1 MNWIYSFLLLLISI
15 LSVVSSFAPPSLD
28 LLQQSVK
35 QSRRTPLTCRH
46 DAPLPTPDIAIGDS
60 ADPSPTN
67 VVSSTDHL
75 PKSESSAQRKPRRRK
90 QKPHKHLFR
99 HNEDI
104 SVDCW
109 LRCAEP
115 REFLLS
121 CGYTED
127 EIDKMSEEYP
137 QLLSLDVHSQ
147 LAPKMQ
153 FIVHTLGGGDG
164 DLIWAE
170 EDIFHHDEEE
180 ECDIKDINSPHT
192 LRISYKAKSSI
203 PPEFFGAR
211 LERHVGPRHAYLQ
224 HFGLPSGPELLMANG
239 RRLKQFLGACN
250 APPAEFAMLAIK
262 WAAESQRVMGGSS
275 VFGAAVHSASRV
287 EKFEEAFRGGLLAA
301 AKREC
306 EDLYAALGSTPGQFV
321 ELLLSHG
328 ANHLEPDRHGASPL
342 AWACGRGNLPA
353 VKFLLKLKSQSYR
366 DLACP
371 EAEVVLSTQ
380 NPKDGATPLHW
391 AACGIDDNKFGSGG
405 KSKHA
410 EGLNRKRLYIVSV
423 IKGRS
428 RSAPLS
434 LSHRF

>member
-1 MNWIYSFLLLLISI
+1 MNWIYSLLLLISI
-15 LSVVSSFAPPSLD
+15 LSRSVVSPFSPPPLD
-28 LLQQSVK
+28 LLQSVEK
-35 QSRRTPLTCRH
+35 SRRPPLTCRH
-46 DAPLPTPDIAIGDS
+46 DAPLPTPDITIGES
-60 ADPSPTN
+60 ADPSPIT

-75 PKSESSAQRKPRRRK
+75 PKSETSTQRRPRRRK
-90 QKPHKHLFR
+90 QKPQVFKHLFR

-121 CGYTED
+121 CGYTEA
-127 EIDKMSEEYP
+127 EIDKMSEVYP
-137 QLLSLDVHSQ
+137 QLLSLDVHSH

-153 FIVHTLGGGDG
+153 FIVKTLGGGDG

-170 EDIFHHDEEE
+170 EETFHNEEE
-180 ECDIKDINSPHT
+180 ECDIKEINSPHT
-192 LRISYKAKSSI
+192 LRISDKAKSSI
-203 PPEFFGAR
+203 PPEFYGAR

-224 HFGLPSGPELLMANG
+224 HFGLPSGKELLMAKG
-239 RRLKQFLGACN
+239 KRLKQFLGACN
-250 APPAEFAMLAIK
+250 APPAEFAMLAMK
-262 WAAESQRVMGGSS
+262 WAADSQRVMGGSS
-275 VFGAAVHSASRV
+275 VFGAAAHSASRV
-287 EKFEEAFRGGLLAA
+287 EQFEEAFRGGLLTA
-301 AKREC
+301 AKRER
-306 EDLYAALGSTPGQFV
+306 EDLYAVLGSTAGQFV

-353 VKFLLKLKSQSYR
+353 VNSLLKVKSQSYR

-391 AACGIDDNKFGSGG
+391 AACGIDGNKFGSGG

-410 EGLNRKRLYIVSV
+410 EGLNRKRL
-423 IKGRS
+423 
-428 RSAPLS
+428 
-434 LSHRF
+434 

>member
-1 MNWIYSFLLLLISI
+1 MNWSQHPLLLLISI
-15 LSVVSSFAPPSLD
+15 LSVVSSFSPPPLD
-28 LLQQSVK
+28 LHVLQSVK
-35 QSRRTPLTCRH
+35 QSRRSRTPLTCRH
-46 DAPLPTPDIAIGDS
+46 DAPLPTPDITIGQS
-60 ADPSPTN
+60 ADPSPIN
-67 VVSSTDHL
+67 VISSADPL
-75 PKSESSAQRKPRRRK
+75 PMSDTSAQRRPRRRK
-90 QKPHKHLFR
+90 QKPQVFKHLFR

-121 CGYTED
+121 CGYTEA
-127 EIDKMSEEYP
+127 EIDKMSQVYP

-164 DLIWAE
+164 DLVWAE
-170 EDIFHHDEEE
+170 EEIFHNEEE
-180 ECDIKDINSPHT
+180 ECDTKDINSPHN
-192 LRISYKAKSSI
+192 LRISDNAKSYI

-224 HFGLPSGPELLMANG
+224 HFGLPSGHELLIANG
-239 RRLKQFLGACN
+239 KRLKQFLGACN
-250 APPAEFAMLAIK
+250 APPTEFAMLAIK
-262 WAAESQRVMGGSS
+262 WAADLQRVMGESS
-275 VFGAAVHSASRV
+275 IFGAAVHSASRV
-287 EKFEEAFRGGLLAA
+287 EQFEEAFRGGLLTA
-301 AKREC
+301 AKCER
-306 EDLYAALGSTPGQFV
+306 EDLYAALGSTSGQFV

-342 AWACGRGNLPA
+342 SWACGRGNLEA
-353 VKFLLKLKSQSYR
+353 VKALLESKSQSYH

-371 EAEVVLSTQ
+371 EAEVILSTQ

-405 KSKHA
+405 ESKYLGTH
-410 EGLNRKRLYIVSV
+410 
-423 IKGRS
+423 KGRI
-428 RSAPLS
+428 
-434 LSHRF
+434 